1 MPIEARAMRM
11 KGGGYMSGI
20 GWLVIAVV
28 SGAALILGLAL
39 CMVAGDSA
47 ERENL
52 WFHPPDNDDG
62 ISLLTDEEKDDAE
75 QTESH

>member
-1 MPIEARAMRM
+1 M

-20 GWLVIAVV
+20 GWLVIAVIG
-28 SGAALILGLAL
+28 GAGLILGLAL

-52 WFHPPDNDDG
+52 WCHPPDNDDG